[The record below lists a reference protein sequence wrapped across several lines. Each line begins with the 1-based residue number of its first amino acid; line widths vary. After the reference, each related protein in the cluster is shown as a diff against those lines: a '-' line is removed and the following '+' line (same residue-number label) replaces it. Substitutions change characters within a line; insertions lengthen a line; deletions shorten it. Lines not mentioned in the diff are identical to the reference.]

1 MAIQIEDDSTIVL
14 TRKEY
19 EEYEILKRTAE
30 GMSCEEIAAE
40 LALSYP
46 TVKWYRKR
54 IKEKFQAKTM
64 AQIVKMAMEQGL
76 L

>member
-1 MAIQIEDDSTIVL
+1 MDIRIEDDSAIVL

-19 EEYEILKRTAE
+19 EVLKRIAE
-30 GMSCEEIAAE
+30 GMSCEQIAADME
-40 LALSYP
+40 LSYP

-54 IKEKFQAKTM
+54 IKAKFQANTM

>member
-1 MAIQIEDDSTIVL
+1 MDIRIEDDSAIVL

-19 EEYEILKRTAE
+19 EVLKRIAE
-30 GMSCEEIAAE
+30 GKSCEQIAAE
-40 LALSYP
+40 MELSSP

-54 IKEKFQAKTM
+54 IKAKFQAKTM

>member
-1 MAIQIEDDSTIVL
+1 MDIRIEDESEIVL

-19 EEYEILKRTAE
+19 EVLKRIAE
-30 GMSCEEIAAE
+30 GMTSEQIAAE
-40 LALSYP
+40 MGLSYP
-46 TVKWYRKR
+46 TIKWYRKR
-54 IKEKFQAKTM
+54 IKAKFQAQTM

>member
-1 MAIQIEDDSTIVL
+1 MDIRIEDDSTIVL

-19 EEYEILKRTAE
+19 EVLKRTAE
-30 GMSCEEIAAE
+30 GMSCEQTAAE
-40 LALSYP
+40 MGLSYA

-54 IKEKFQAKTM
+54 IKEKFHAKTM
-64 AQIVKMAMEQGL
+64 AQIVKIAMEQGL

>member
-14 TRKEY
+14 TRK
-19 EEYEILKRTAE
+19 EYEILKRTAE

>member
-1 MAIQIEDDSTIVL
+1 MDIRIEDDSTIVL

-19 EEYEILKRTAE
+19 EVLKRTAE
-30 GMSCEEIAAE
+30 GMSCEQISADME
-40 LALSYP
+40 LSYP

>member
-1 MAIQIEDDSTIVL
+1 MDIRIEDDSTIVL

-19 EEYEILKRTAE
+19 EVLKRTTE
-30 GMSCEEIAAE
+30 GKSCEQIAAE
-40 LALSYP
+40 MKLSYP

-54 IKEKFQAKTM
+54 IKEKFQANTM

>member
-1 MAIQIEDDSTIVL
+1 MDIRIEDDSTIVL

-19 EEYEILKRTAE
+19 EVLKRIAE
-30 GMSCEEIAAE
+30 GMSCGQIAADME
-40 LALSYP
+40 LSYP

-54 IKEKFQAKTM
+54 IKAKFQAKTM
-64 AQIVKMAMEQGL
+64 VQIVKMAMEQGL